1 MYTAHGGGGGG
12 GEKNPP
18 PPPKKKKK
26 KKKYEIIFK
35 QTIKNYFQI
44 DFKIILTVNPFG
56 LRLN

>member
-1 MYTAHGGGGGG
+1 MISS
-12 GEKNPP
+12 ENSPP
-18 PPPKKKKK
+18 PPKK